1 MCVYFSSSTVVL
13 QRKQHFSKSVNVYL
27 VLRLFSSFFNLSL
40 FSLILQKRKR
50 FLLFFSWMIEER
62 EKIEVEIFVKRM
74 KRFGAKGTDE
84 ASSFS
89 YFHISSFFVG

>member
-1 MCVYFSSSTVVL
+1 
-13 QRKQHFSKSVNVYL
+13 
-27 VLRLFSSFFNLSL
+27 
-40 FSLILQKRKR
+40 
-50 FLLFFSWMIEER
+50 MIEER

-89 YFHISSFFVG
+89 YFHISSFFVGWKVGEKFCLSLFFAANIAAKMCHFQWKQKAVVLWEDTKVREINASK